1 VTWGQL
7 PVFSKK
13 PNTLPS
19 PSPCGDAKAQ
29 ALAAVAQA
37 TVGSDW
43 KRAKRLDGAEH
54 AARSV
59 RRDRIPLPKSEH
71 LNARTNMNVML
82 RDKLTVIWRMTHPLA
97 AEDRAA
103 WDSLIPAFTEELPHP
118 ERVELVITDQYRAV
132 AGEYAVQ
139 SPTRANPG
147 MTAADY
153 QAVKVDGAMA
163 AAKTN
168 ELPGGKATVVVNA
181 SLVRLGHERASRS
194 LLHEAQHV
202 RLLQDEDGAWGV
214 HRRVAFTLPDDLSF
228 DFIWLAE
235 TAIDEFRCERALYE
249 AGVSPLNMGSDPA
262 DYSGIIASFEPV
274 RYGFRRTADVL
285 AAYQGAMSVLDRLG
299 QFLAYGA
306 AYIAIEQTQAAKWVS
321 IPSMA
326 QLVGIVSDLASA
338 HQKVSDERLAAH
350 CIELARMLRRT
361 LRDNG
366 FDSYLQPDGGLYFDV
381 LW

>member
-1 VTWGQL
+1 MGTAARFL
-7 PVFSKK
+7 KEAEYA
-13 PNTLPS
+13 LPS

-82 RDKLTVIWRMTHPLA
+82 RDKLTVIWRMTHLLA

-194 LLHEAQHV
+194 LLHIT
-202 RLLQDEDGAWGV
+202 
-214 HRRVAFTLPDDLSF
+214 VA
-228 DFIWLAE
+228 
-235 TAIDEFRCERALYE
+235 
-249 AGVSPLNMGSDPA
+249 VS
-262 DYSGIIASFEPV
+262 
-274 RYGFRRTADVL
+274 R
-285 AAYQGAMSVLDRLG
+285 
-299 QFLAYGA
+299 
-306 AYIAIEQTQAAKWVS
+306 
-321 IPSMA
+321 
-326 QLVGIVSDLASA
+326 
-338 HQKVSDERLAAH
+338 
-350 CIELARMLRRT
+350 
-361 LRDNG
+361 
-366 FDSYLQPDGGLYFDV
+366 
-381 LW
+381 

>member
-1 VTWGQL
+1 M
-7 PVFSKK
+7 
-13 PNTLPS
+13 TLLTISQP
-19 PSPCGDAKAQ
+19 
-29 ALAAVAQA
+29 
-37 TVGSDW
+37 T
-43 KRAKRLDGAEH
+43 R
-54 AARSV
+54 
-59 RRDRIPLPKSEH
+59 
-71 LNARTNMNVML
+71 MNVMP
-82 RDKLTVIWRMTHPLA
+82 RDKLTVIWRVTHTLA
-97 AEDRAA
+97 ADDRAA

-118 ERVELVITDQYRAV
+118 ERVELVITDQYRTV

-139 SPTRANPG
+139 SPTRANPS

-153 QAVKVDGAMA
+153 QAVKADGAMA
-163 AAKTN
+163 VAKTN
-168 ELPGGKATVVVNA
+168 ELPGRSAAVVVSA
-181 SLVRLGHERASRS
+181 SLARLGHEIASRS
-194 LLHEAQHV
+194 LFHEAQHV

-235 TAIDEFRCERALYE
+235 TAIDEFRCERALHE

-262 DYSGIIASFEPV
+262 DYSGIVASFEPV

-285 AAYQGAMSVLDRLG
+285 AAYQGATSVLDRLG

-306 AYIAIEQTQAAKWVS
+306 AYIAVEPTHAAKWGF

-326 QLVGIVSDLASA
+326 QLVDIVADLPGA
-338 HQKVSDERLAAH
+338 HQKVSDKRLAAH

-366 FDSYLQPDGGLYFDV
+366 FDSYPQLDGGLYFDF